1 MTDPDAWRGVLPRVL
16 LERAYRTSDGR
27 ELAWSRSDALEVIE
41 LLIEAGYE
49 ICGVDIWLPTKP
61 GPTIPTPFVYD
72 WDDRHPISA
81 AEFVKTFAWDDADRS
96 HGGRAPYFNLTV

>member
-16 LERAYRTSDGR
+16 LERAYQTSDGR

-49 ICGVDIWLPTKP
+49 ICGVDI
-61 GPTIPTPFVYD
+61 
-72 WDDRHPISA
+72 
-81 AEFVKTFAWDDADRS
+81 
-96 HGGRAPYFNLTV
+96 